1 MPRNGD
7 GSSDNGPFEA
17 NNVIHGNSG
26 DATLQHTKN
35 NVAPMPEMEKGEALD
50 GLNASGG
57 GQFHKEPPT
66 GQGKA
71 AVDGNKEP
79 PVDQVTK

>member
-7 GSSDNGPFEA
+7 GSSDNGPIEGQ
-17 NNVIHGNSG
+17 NIVHGNSG
-26 DATLQHTKN
+26 DATMDHTKK
-35 NVAPMPEMEKGEALD
+35 VAPMPEVEKGD
-50 GLNASGG
+50 GIEGMSASGG
-57 GQFHKEPPT
+57 GEMPKKGIT

-71 AVDGNKEP
+71 ATDSNKPP

>member
-7 GSSDNGPFEA
+7 GSSDNGPIEGHSI
-17 NNVIHGNSG
+17 IHGTSG
-26 DATLQHTKN
+26 NDTMEHTKKA
-35 NVAPMPEMEKGEALD
+35 APMPEVEKGD
-50 GLNASGG
+50 GLEGMSASGG
-57 GQFHKEPPT
+57 REMPKKGIT

-71 AVDGNKEP
+71 AADSNKPP